1 MMCRSITKETRINRN
16 FNHKVDETGEKAI
29 NLLVQH
35 LEDVKRIAFLRVVTL
50 LCMICSACQICI
62 VHDHAPDRVNVCG

>member
-1 MMCRSITKETRINRN
+1 MMCRSITKENRK
-16 FNHKVDETGEKAI
+16 FNQKIDETGKKAI

-35 LEDVKRIAFLRVVTL
+35 LEGAKKIASSRVVTL
-50 LCMICSACQICI
+50 FCIAICSACQICI